1 MRIVSGKWKGKRI
14 VAPKNLPTRPTTD
27 FAKEGLFN
35 ILNNR
40 FFFDDL
46 RVLDLFAGTGNIAYE
61 FASRGAGEITCVDQN
76 KGCVRFV
83 GEMADDLGANIQ
95 PVQLDAWLFVQK
107 TTTSYNIVFADPPYD
122 WDKHEALAEALIQ
135 KGFLKEGGEAIIE
148 HSADTD
154 LSHLRILRAPQVRAR
169 SLQFLR
175 SSGGFGYL
183 ILCD

>member
-46 RVLDLFAGTGNIAYE
+46 RILDLFAGTGNIAYE

-76 KGCVRFV
+76 KGCVRFI
-83 GEMADDLGANIQ
+83 GEMADSLGANIQ

-107 TTTSYNIVFADPPYD
+107 TTTSYDIVFADPPYD

-154 LSHLRILRAPQVRAR
+154 LSHLP
-169 SLQFLR
+169 
-175 SSGGFGYL
+175 GFFEHRKYGHVHFSFFSRPEDL
-183 ILCD
+183 GV

>member
-46 RVLDLFAGTGNIAYE
+46 RILDLFAGTGNIAYE

-76 KGCVRFV
+76 KGCVRFI

-135 KGFLKEGGEAIIE
+135 KGFLEEGGEAIIE

-154 LSHLRILRAPQVRAR
+154 LSHLP
-169 SLQFLR
+169 
-175 SSGGFGYL
+175 GFFEHRKYGHVHFSFFSRPEDL
-183 ILCD
+183 GN

>member
-61 FASRGAGEITCVDQN
+61 FASRGAGEITCIDLN
-76 KGCVRFV
+76 NACVRFI

-107 TTTSYNIVFADPPYD
+107 TTTSYDIVFADPPYN

-154 LSHLRILRAPQVRAR
+154 LSHLP
-169 SLQFLR
+169 
-175 SSGGFGYL
+175 GFFEHRKYGHVHFSFFSRPEEL
-183 ILCD
+183 GV

>member
-61 FASRGAGEITCVDQN
+61 FASRGAGEITCIDQN
-76 KGCVRFV
+76 KGCVRFI

-107 TTTSYNIVFADPPYD
+107 TTTSYDIVFADPPYD
-122 WDKHEALAEALIQ
+122 WDKHEALAEAIIQ

-154 LSHLRILRAPQVRAR
+154 LSHLP
-169 SLQFLR
+169 
-175 SSGGFGYL
+175 GFFEHRKYGHVHFSFFSRPEEL
-183 ILCD
+183 GD

>member
-76 KGCVRFV
+76 KGCVRFI

-107 TTTSYNIVFADPPYD
+107 TTTSYDIVFADPPYD

-154 LSHLRILRAPQVRAR
+154 LSHLP
-169 SLQFLR
+169 
-175 SSGGFGYL
+175 GFFEHRKYGHVHFSFFGRPEEL
-183 ILCD
+183 GH

>member
-76 KGCVRFV
+76 KGCVRFI
-83 GEMADDLGANIQ
+83 GEMADSLGANIQ

-107 TTTSYNIVFADPPYD
+107 TTTSYDIVFSDPPYD

-154 LSHLRILRAPQVRAR
+154 LSHLP
-169 SLQFLR
+169 
-175 SSGGFGYL
+175 GFFEHRKYGHVHFSFFSRPEDL
-183 ILCD
+183 GA

>member
-1 MRIVSGKWKGKRI
+1 MRIVSGKWKGKRV

-46 RVLDLFAGTGNIAYE
+46 RILDLFAGTGNIAYE

-76 KGCVRFV
+76 KGCVRFI
-83 GEMADDLGANIQ
+83 GKMADDLGANIQ

-107 TTTSYNIVFADPPYD
+107 TTTSYDIVFADPPYD

-154 LSHLRILRAPQVRAR
+154 LSHLP
-169 SLQFLR
+169 
-175 SSGGFGYL
+175 GFFEHRKYGHVYFSFFSRPEEL
-183 ILCD
+183 GA

>member
-46 RVLDLFAGTGNIAYE
+46 RILDLFAGTGNIAYE

-76 KGCVRFV
+76 KGCVRFI

-154 LSHLRILRAPQVRAR
+154 LSHLP
-169 SLQFLR
+169 
-175 SSGGFGYL
+175 GFFEHRKYGHVHFSFFGRPEDL
-183 ILCD
+183 GT

>member
-46 RVLDLFAGTGNIAYE
+46 RILDLFAGTGNIAYE

-76 KGCVRFV
+76 KGCVRFI

-154 LSHLRILRAPQVRAR
+154 LSHLPGFFEHRKYGHVHFSFFSR
-169 SLQFLR
+169 SDDL
-175 SSGGFGYL
+175 GT
-183 ILCD
+183 

>member
-1 MRIVSGKWKGKRI
+1 VRIVSGKWKGKRI

-46 RVLDLFAGTGNIAYE
+46 RILDLFAGTGNIAYE

-76 KGCVRFV
+76 KGCVRFI

-154 LSHLRILRAPQVRAR
+154 LSHLP
-169 SLQFLR
+169 
-175 SSGGFGYL
+175 GFFEHRKYGHVHFSFFGRPEDL
-183 ILCD
+183 GT

>member
-76 KGCVRFV
+76 KGCVRFI

-107 TTTSYNIVFADPPYD
+107 TMTSYDIVFADPPYD
-122 WDKHEALAEALIQ
+122 WDKHEALAEAIIQ

-154 LSHLRILRAPQVRAR
+154 LSHLP
-169 SLQFLR
+169 
-175 SSGGFGYL
+175 GFFEHRKYGHVHFSFFSRPEEL
-183 ILCD
+183 GD

>member
-46 RVLDLFAGTGNIAYE
+46 RILDLFAGTGNIAYE

-76 KGCVRFV
+76 KGCVRFI
-83 GEMADDLGANIQ
+83 GEMADDLG
-95 PVQLDAWLFVQK
+95 VQK
-107 TTTSYNIVFADPPYD
+107 TTTSYDIVFADPPYD

-154 LSHLRILRAPQVRAR
+154 LSHLP
-169 SLQFLR
+169 
-175 SSGGFGYL
+175 GFFEHRKYGHVHFSFFSRPEDL
-183 ILCD
+183 GT

>member
-76 KGCVRFV
+76 KGWVRFIS
-83 GEMADDLGANIQ
+83 EMADDLGANIQ

-107 TTTSYNIVFADPPYD
+107 TTTSYDIVFADPPYD

-154 LSHLRILRAPQVRAR
+154 LSHLP
-169 SLQFLR
+169 
-175 SSGGFGYL
+175 GFFEHRKYGHVHFSFFSRPEDL
-183 ILCD
+183 GT